1 MRVLVTGA
9 TGKIGHPI
17 ARALGRA
24 GHEVRVLA
32 RDPGR
37 AASLLP
43 PDFEFVRGDVT
54 DPGTLGPAVEGC
66 EVVFNAMGLPEQWLA
81 DETLFERVN
90 AQGSANLAR
99 AAAAAGVRRFVHT
112 STMDVFDAPPGS
124 RFDESALPAK
134 PKKTIYDRSK
144 QQAERV
150 VLEAAGQMEVVFVN
164 PAVAYGP
171 GPAASASIEQMF
183 QLLLRGLFPAV
194 PPGGF
199 GVVFTDGLA
208 QGQLLAAER
217 GRPGQRYLF
226 SDEHV
231 TMMRLAKTVVSVAGR
246 GRAPVMTMP
255 VAVAKAM
262 AVAGESLARMTGR
275 PPPLARGQ
283 LNLMLWNA
291 VPDSTKAQCELG
303 WTPTPLETGLRRTL
317 EAIQPG

>member
-1 MRVLVTGA
+1 MKVLVTGA
-9 TGKIGHPI
+9 TGKIGNPV
-17 ARALGRA
+17 ACALGRA
-24 GHEVRVLA
+24 GHEVRVLV

-37 AASLLP
+37 AASLLS
-43 PDFEFVRGDVT
+43 PDFELVRGDVT

-66 EVVFNAMGLPEQWLA
+66 EVVFNAMGLPEKWLA

-99 AAAAAGVRRFVHT
+99 AAAAARVRRFVHT
-112 STMDVFDAPPGS
+112 STMDVFDAPPGG
-124 RFDESALPAK
+124 RFDESALAAQ
-134 PKKTIYDRSK
+134 PKKTAYDRSK
-144 QQAERV
+144 QQAERA
-150 VLEAAGQMEVVFVN
+150 VLQAADGMEVVFVN

-171 GPAASASIEQMF
+171 GPAASASVEQMF
-183 QLLLRGLFPAV
+183 RLLLRGLVPAV

-199 GVVFTDGLA
+199 GVVFTEGLA
-208 QGQLLAAER
+208 QGHLLAA
-217 GRPGQRYLF
+217 GLGKPGQRYLF

-255 VAVAKAM
+255 VGIAKAM
-262 AVAGESLARMTGR
+262 AATGESLARITGR
-275 PPPLARGQ
+275 PPLLARGQ

-291 VPDSTKAQCELG
+291 VPDSAKAQRELG

-317 EAIQPG
+317 EAIQAG

>member
-1 MRVLVTGA
+1 M
-9 TGKIGHPI
+9 
-17 ARALGRA
+17 
-24 GHEVRVLA
+24 LA

>member
-1 MRVLVTGA
+1 VKVLVTGA
-9 TGKIGHPI
+9 TGKIGNSV
-17 ARALGRA
+17 ACALGRA
-24 GHEVRVLA
+24 GHEVRLLV

-43 PDFEFVRGDVT
+43 PDFELVRGDVT

-66 EVVFNAMGLPEQWLA
+66 EVVFNAMGLPEKWLA

-99 AAAAAGVRRFVHT
+99 AAAAARVRRFVHT
-112 STMDVFDAPPGS
+112 STMDVFDAPPGG
-124 RFDESALPAK
+124 RFDESALATQ
-134 PKKTIYDRSK
+134 PKKTAYDRSK
-144 QQAERV
+144 QQAERA
-150 VLEAAGQMEVVFVN
+150 VLQAADGMEIVFVN
-164 PAVAYGP
+164 PAVTYGP
-171 GPAASASIEQMF
+171 GPTTSAYEGQMF
-183 QLLLRGLFPAV
+183 RLLLRGLVPAV

-208 QGQLLAAER
+208 QGHLLAAEL
-217 GRPGQRYLF
+217 GKPGQRYLF

-255 VAVAKAM
+255 AGVAKAM
-262 AVAGESLARMTGR
+262 AAAGESLARITGR
-275 PPPLARGQ
+275 PPMLARGQ

-291 VPDSTKAQCELG
+291 VPDSTKAQRELG
-303 WTPTPLETGLRRTL
+303 WTPTPLETGIRRTL
-317 EAIQPG
+317 KAIQAG

>member
-1 MRVLVTGA
+1 MKVLVTGA
-9 TGKIGHPI
+9 TGKIGNSV
-17 ARALGRA
+17 AWALGRA
-24 GHEVRVLA
+24 GHEVRVLV

-43 PDFEFVRGDVT
+43 PGFELVRGDVT
-54 DPGTLGPAVEGC
+54 DPGTLGPAVDGC
-66 EVVFNAMGLPEQWLA
+66 EVVFNAMGLPERWLA

-99 AAAAAGVRRFVHT
+99 AAAAARVRRFVHT
-112 STMDVFDAPPGS
+112 STMDVFDAPPGG
-124 RFDESALPAK
+124 RFDESALATR
-134 PKKTIYDRSK
+134 PKKTAYGRSK
-144 QQAERV
+144 QQAERA
-150 VLEAAGQMEVVFVN
+150 VLQAADGMEVVFVN

-171 GPAASASIEQMF
+171 GPTTSAYEGKMF
-183 QLLLRGLFPAV
+183 RLLLRGLSPAV

-199 GVVFTDGLA
+199 GVVFTEGLA
-208 QGQLLAAER
+208 QGHLLAAES

-255 VAVAKAM
+255 AGAAKAM
-262 AVAGESLARMTGR
+262 AAAGESLARITGR
-275 PPPLARGQ
+275 PPLLARGQ

-291 VPDSTKAQCELG
+291 VPDSAKAQRELG

-317 EAIQPG
+317 EAIQAG